1 MPWPR
6 RSRRERP
13 ADTVLANTV
22 PAGTFEEFPVLRAIA
37 FGLAAMV
44 TLSAPAAAVSFET
57 DRLAIE
63 TPSGK
68 VHAFT
73 VELAVNDEQRAR
85 GLMYRREMARDHG
98 MLFLYDRVGLHSMW
112 MANTYL
118 PLDMLFIKPDG
129 EVVHIVERT
138 VPQSRRP
145 ISSGQRVKA
154 VLELRGGTTDRLD
167 IPVGST
173 VRHKAFGTAED

>member
-1 MPWPR
+1 M
-6 RSRRERP
+6 SRLL
-13 ADTVLANTV
+13 TLGIVLMTAF
-22 PAGTFEEFPVLRAIA
+22 AAPV
-37 FGLAAMV
+37 
-44 TLSAPAAAVSFET
+44 AAVTFET

-63 TPSGK
+63 TPSGE

-73 VELAVNDEQRAR
+73 IELAVTDQQRAR
-85 GLMYRREMARDHG
+85 GLMYRREMAADHG

-112 MANTYL
+112 MANTYI

-129 EVVHIVERT
+129 EVVHIAERT

-173 VRHKAFGTAED
+173 VRYKAFGTAEE